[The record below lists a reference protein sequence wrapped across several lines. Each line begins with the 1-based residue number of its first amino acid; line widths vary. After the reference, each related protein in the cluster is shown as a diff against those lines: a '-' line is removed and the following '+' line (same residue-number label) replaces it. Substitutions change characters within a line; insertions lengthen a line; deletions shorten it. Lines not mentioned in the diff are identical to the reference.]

1 LMKKFSLYE
10 RTLTMSK
17 ESDMNM
23 QASAKLM
30 DVIDNISAGSPLKCT
45 ILNIFTNRYMATT
58 NKNRLARITKLVT
71 SRYFQRN
78 R

>member
-1 LMKKFSLYE
+1 MKKSSSNE
-10 RTLTMSK
+10 RILIMSK
-17 ESDMNM
+17 EQYVNM

-30 DVIDNISAGSPLKCT
+30 DVIENISAGSPLKCT
-45 ILNIFTNRYMATT
+45 IRYIFTNRYMAAT
-58 NKNRLARITKLVT
+58 NKNRLARIPKLVT

>member
-1 LMKKFSLYE
+1 MKKLSTDE
-10 RTLTMSK
+10 RLLIVSK
-17 ESDMNM
+17 NKTVIM

-30 DVIDNISAGSPLKCT
+30 DVMDNISAGSPLKCT

-58 NKNRLARITKLVT
+58 NKNRLARIPKVVT